1 MFSRIVQIL
10 NQIEEF
16 GNGLRPPARDL
27 VFPFEDRDDYKASIR
42 FQTYSN
48 FDEDGNDTRVT
59 PSSFLTAIERFA
71 DGNLQEARE
80 REDAANAETEE
91 EIRGVNRNRA
101 ENIIENRE
109 AFVEFLG
116 SNRTNPGDAYYRRT
130 TGKLDEMS
138 VNLYMPQQIQFRD
151 AASYNNINLGA
162 VGAMAEAGVAGGMN
176 GNTAAA
182 AVQGGIQGL
191 KAMFQGQQS
200 MGGEALS
207 RVIAAGVASKINDTA
222 GGIARGTTRTTIN
235 PNARTLFEAPIIRE
249 FNFTFRL
256 IPSSRQEAEEINK
269 IVKYFRSELYPT
281 EIFLEQ
287 GGVSVG
293 YEFPKQF
300 QITLLHR
307 GQEIPNTKILPCY
320 LTSCSTTHN
329 PTQMGMFYNGQ
340 NAGYFNE
347 TTIDLVFREVRALSK
362 FDVDNETINSIS
374 VPEENRENLDPNPS
388 LTPTEQRYGQGV
400 EPAREVIREDGST
413 YYYDPEDYF

>member
-16 GNGLRPPARDL
+16 GNGLRPPERDL

-59 PSSFLTAIERFA
+59 PSSFLNSFTEYF
-71 DGNLQEARE
+71 DTNLQRQRE
-80 REDAANAETEE
+80 SEDAANAENEE
-91 EIRGVNRNRA
+91 AIREINSNRA
-101 ENIIENRE
+101 EDVLKDRN

-116 SNRTNPGDAYYRRT
+116 NNRTNPGDAYYRRT

-207 RVIAAGVASKINDTA
+207 RVIAAGVASKISDAA
-222 GGIARGTTRTTIN
+222 GGIARGVTRTTIN

-307 GQEIPNTKILPCY
+307 GREIPNTKILPCY

-362 FDVDNETINSIS
+362 FDIDGETINSIS
-374 VPEENRENLDPNPS
+374 SPEENRENLDPNPS
-388 LTPTEQRYGQGV
+388 LTPTEQQYGRGV